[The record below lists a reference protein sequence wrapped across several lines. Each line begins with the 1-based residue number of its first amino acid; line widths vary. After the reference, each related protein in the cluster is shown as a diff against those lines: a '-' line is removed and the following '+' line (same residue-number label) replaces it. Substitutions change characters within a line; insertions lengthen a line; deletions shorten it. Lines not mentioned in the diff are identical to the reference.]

1 VLFREKTGGHSI
13 KKCLIKTNDAMK
25 NYEAIENANLKFK
38 LQNDN
43 VFVKQQVLSLSSLT
57 GLSSRRGLEKA
68 IVSED
73 QVVNVV
79 SKSYGHLPNENFF
92 SEVEAQLVQSNI
104 GYITRSINR
113 ENRSFA
119 VDYILSGDNWIV
131 KVKNGSDKLRPMLRF
146 TNSYDGSCRT
156 SGHFGFFREICSN
169 GLHTAQSE
177 IGFSVKH
184 RGDIIQAVIPEI
196 SEMIDKFMANEFY
209 SLHRRFEVLA
219 ERPIK
224 DLKDFVKTTAEEFKL
239 FQFECS
245 EKNPEPSLNAR
256 LVLETIQ
263 KESSLLNTEP
273 TLWIGYNAFNA
284 LLHGKLKKTFQAQ
297 KNLDARIFET
307 LLTY

>member
-1 VLFREKTGGHSI
+1 
-13 KKCLIKTNDAMK
+13 MK
-25 NYEAIENANLKFK
+25 NYESIENANLKIQ

-43 VFVKQQVLSLSSLT
+43 VLVKQQIVSLSSLT
-57 GLSSRRGLEKA
+57 GLPSRRGLENA
-68 IVSED
+68 IVSGD

-92 SEVEAQLVQSNI
+92 CEVEAKLVESRI
-104 GYITRSINR
+104 GYITRSFNR

-119 VDYILSGDNWIV
+119 VDYILSDDNWIV
-131 KVKNGSDKLRPMLRF
+131 KVKNSSDTLRPMLRF
-146 TNSYDGSCRT
+146 TNSYDGSCKT
-156 SGHFGFFREICSN
+156 SGHFGFFRELCSN

-184 RGDIIQAVIPEI
+184 RGDIIEAVIPEI
-196 SEMIDKFMANEFY
+196 KTMIEKFMDNEFY
-209 SLHRRFEVLA
+209 SIHRKFEVLA

-224 DLKDFVKTTAEEFKL
+224 DLKDFVKTTTEELRL

-245 EKNPEPSLNAR
+245 EKNPKPSLNAR
-256 LVLETIQ
+256 LVIETIQ
-263 KESSLLNTEP
+263 RESSLLNTEP
-273 TLWIGYNAFNA
+273 SLWIGYNAFNA